1 MTVAT
6 QLPFVSEYARQVGA
20 RSFRKQILPLG
31 SVEHPKLGTLN
42 FTRDRL
48 RRLVDRFRRGGDF
61 CPMLLADAQNRHHDD
76 MDRARGKV
84 TDLELGDDG
93 LYARIEATEEGARLL
108 SEFPELPVSVR
119 IVRDQSGVGEA
130 LAHVLAT
137 PDPVARG
144 MRGWEPIE
152 ATAAD
157 GAEVIDLSN
166 ASFVSPRQFA
176 VLDGATGEPVELS
189 DAERA
194 SSERIV
200 WRDGLPYEPRIE
212 LSADEREEAEEL
224 AGLLAA
230 WDRRG

>member
-20 RSFRKQILPLG
+20 RTFRKQILPLAD
-31 SVEHPKLGTLN
+31 VEHPRHGTLS
-42 FTRDRL
+42 FTRERL
-48 RRLVDRFRRGGDF
+48 RRLVERFRAGAYDLV
-61 CPMLLADAQNRHHDD
+61 PALLADAHNGHHDD
-76 MDRARGKV
+76 MRLARGTV
-84 TDLELGDDG
+84 TDLDLGEDG
-93 LYARIEATEEGARLL
+93 LYATIEATEEGARLL
-108 SEFPELPVSVR
+108 EQFPNLPVSAR
-119 IVRDQSGVGEA
+119 IANRSGAEA
-130 LAHVLAT
+130 LAHVLMT
-137 PDPVARG
+137 PDPVVRG

-152 ATAAD
+152 ASATS
-157 GAEVIDLSN
+157 GEVIDLSN
-166 ASFVSPRQFA
+166 GSFAPRRELV
-176 VLDGATGEPVELS
+176 VLDEMGEPVELS

-194 SSERIV
+194 DSERIV